1 MSDEIKTVHRYCRED
16 DGEVC
21 VLCPHCGW
29 IIGLERGP
37 FKGEQYLHK
46 SNRKCGGWLE
56 VSHDARYVKT
66 AEELQPPGAATPKG
80 GE

>member
-29 IIGLERGP
+29 VIGLERGE
-37 FKGEQYLHK
+37 FKGEQYRHT
-46 SNRKCGGWLE
+46 NNPKCGGWLQ
-56 VSHDARYVKT
+56 VSYMPKRVATSD
-66 AEELQPPGAATPKG
+66 ELQPPAAATP
-80 GE
+80 EESA